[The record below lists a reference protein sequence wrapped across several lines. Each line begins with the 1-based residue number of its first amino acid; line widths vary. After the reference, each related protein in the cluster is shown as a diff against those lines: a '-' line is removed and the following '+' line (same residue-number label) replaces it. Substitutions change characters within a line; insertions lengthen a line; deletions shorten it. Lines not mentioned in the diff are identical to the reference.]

1 MNLAPIL
8 LPALLAITSNP
19 FRVEQISRTEHPRQW
34 GDGAELH
41 VELPYFD
48 ANDDLRWDDSLVAH
62 AGLCTPNSFE
72 HDLGA
77 NARCD
82 RRTVLRTPRV
92 DTCRCI
98 APEPV
103 VTRSAVLYIGLDETL
118 RERWRRS
125 PATLRSRPLTL
136 AGAHATGLVFEDG
149 EVWSPAT
156 GATVRS
162 ATRGRGLSR
171 SCWLPDR
178 DAFLEVDAD
187 VTLVRTRGGIYLR
200 SRNGE
205 RTLVLPVA
213 RKLIGHWV
221 VEDLDPVPGTSL
233 VLLGE
238 RFELRGRPGPIRF
251 TVFDLS
257 NQKILFRREL
267 DPHHLIGA
275 VRVVA
280 GRGGHVGFSYL
291 DNKTGQWVL
300 YHFRLAS

>member
-19 FRVEQISRTEHPRQW
+19 FRVEQIARTEHPRQW

-48 ANDDLRWDDSLVAH
+48 ADDDLRWDDSLVAN

-72 HDLGA
+72 HDLGP
-77 NARCD
+77 NARCN
-82 RRTVLRTPRV
+82 RRTVLRTP
-92 DTCRCI
+92 
-98 APEPV
+98 
-103 VTRSAVLYIGLDETL
+103 RSAVLYIGLDETL
-118 RERWRRS
+118 RERWRRRS

-200 SRNGE
+200 SRTEE

-238 RFELRGRPGPIRF
+238 RFELRGRPGPVRF

-257 NQKILFRREL
+257 NRKILFRREL

-291 DNKTGQWVL
+291 DNKAGQWVL